1 MAFNQEVYDFV
12 ARNLSNPQLIADKMA
27 EYGVDVSTLSG
38 YIGIPESDINAYFSN
53 AGISFG
59 PKTISM
65 PDMGSI
71 TTAQE
76 EAERL
81 LAQEQEAQA
90 AADQAARDAA
100 IREEAQRS
108 ETARLA
114 AEQAEREEADRQE
127 AARIEAA
134 RLEAEKTERDRIEAE
149 RAQQEAE
156 RKEALRQEALNN
168 AVRAAI
174 QNGFTVD
181 ELRAI
186 AKDMG
191 LPESM
196 VDQAFTTMVGPKAN
210 ADIIKEVTAL
220 AGGKPIGFDKIVEY
234 ADKAKLPYATV
245 ADALKSTFKDTT
257 SQQIVDAMVYEKDRQ
272 EFSAIGRD
280 ITQDGKTVRVV
291 DLGDAIA
298 TAIKQGIDPAN
309 LAKFY
314 GKTEAEFKTLVNT
327 NLTQI
332 ADTVRR
338 AGIDSAQGLSD
349 LLGIDKGLTSTAIKD
364 LDIKTGLSRLTDS
377 KGAIPLDKALEYAA
391 QNKLSNDQ
399 LASYLGI
406 KPDVITKYQ
415 TDTAITTGLNR
426 LADDKG
432 QVAFDK
438 AIQFATDNNLTID
451 QLAGYLG
458 IEPGQITQYQT
469 DTRVRSGL
477 DVAAGEDKQL
487 NYDEIIKFA
496 ADNKMDLSEV
506 VNYIGTPESRKDLLS
521 GIQSYV
527 TAKEADAKL
536 TGPERLA
543 SQLNQITK
551 DGTAAGVWDKN
562 QGWAHHSEK
571 MVDYLSGYGI
581 TDLNQVGTR
590 IETRNLPPTGQV
602 TPGEDFRATEGE
614 QAANYV
620 VYYDKVTGK
629 ELQAVPQSD
638 NGGMWR
644 FGSEGEGKGSTGYF
658 LGPTQ
663 GGGAGITS
671 NWEEKYGAKE
681 YALPLALAA
690 AFAAP
695 YLLPELIGGAVGGV
709 ELAALGGEMTAGT
722 GLTGMLMSAGVPA
735 AIAAPT
741 ATAIV
746 RGTYQGLVNE
756 AAGGDF
762 AKGFI
767 SGGVAP
773 ALGQM
778 ATNYTYY
785 NLPEE
790 LSNSQAVIVSRAVGN
805 AVTQLITNGELNV
818 TQMLSASITPAAID
832 AVVKA
837 SDGALTNAQAKL
849 LVQTVLSGGQNIT
862 AMAQNPMAV
871 MNFVQNNSKLID
883 EIASGT
889 SNTLT
894 TNRIT
899 LSGLTDDQQRSLA
912 DVSEPGSDISQLA
925 SVTVTAGSDTAIGAD
940 AMDVI
945 PSGST
950 TTPAGSVTVTAPS
963 TPIGDQLTVDTVTP
977 GLGLGSSNV
986 ITSAPSVTVTAPK
999 DTGVLDEALKIDT
1012 ILPGSL
1018 DTIKAEPV
1026 VVTSKSILDEKLK
1039 NDVVTTEPVVVTSTP
1054 IVTTDPVTV
1063 TSTKLNEDVK
1073 TEPVVVTST
1082 KLDDVI
1088 KAEPVVV
1095 TSTKLDD
1102 TIKTE
1107 PVVVKSTPLIDE
1119 VLKTDV
1125 VTTTPPVTTT
1135 TSPTTTTAPTI
1146 TIPPIVLD
1154 PGITV
1159 KTPVGVTTTT
1169 SDDTMVY
1176 QYPTVGGPELPTYY
1190 GMPYPNYLRPLDPY
1204 LPMGLAALMEAM
1216 YGQVSRD
1223 GNYQSLQNAGA
1234 QVKVPA

>member
-1 MAFNQEVYDFV
+1 VAFNQEVYDFV

-38 YIGIPESDINAYFSN
+38 YIGIPASDINAYFNN

-114 AEQAEREEADRQE
+114 AEQAEREEAARQE

-156 RKEALRQEALNN
+156 RNEALRQEALNN

-196 VDQAFTTMVGPKAN
+196 VDQAFTTMVGSKAN

-298 TAIKQGIDPAN
+298 TAIKRGIDPAN

-438 AIQFATDNNLTID
+438 AIQFASDNNLTID

-644 FGSEGEGKGSTGYF
+644 FGSEGKGKGSTGYF

-695 YLLPELIGGAVGGV
+695 YLLPELIGAAGAAVDVGAAAVGT
-709 ELAALGGEMTAGT
+709 AASTTAVASGAT
-722 GLTGMLMSAGVPA
+722 GLTGMLMSAGIPA
-735 AIAAPT
+735 AIAGPT

-762 AKGFI
+762 GKGFV
-767 SGGVAP
+767 SGVAP
-773 ALGQM
+773 VISNMVTKEVFDTLYNQM
-778 ATNYTYY
+778 G
-785 NLPEE
+785 EDGR
-790 LSNSQAVIVSRAVGN
+790 AVFTKDQSVIAARAVGSALN
-805 AVTQLITNGELNV
+805 QLIVNGDIDLKNV
-818 TQMLSASITPAAID
+818 LTTTASPY
-832 AVVKA
+832 VVQALVDA
-837 SDGALTNAQAKL
+837 SDKTLTPAQAKFIT
-849 LVQTVLSGGQNIT
+849 QTVFSGAKNIT
-862 AMAQNPMAV
+862 DMANNPLAV
-871 MNFVQNNSKLID
+871 MNFVQNNAKLID
-883 EIASGT
+883 ELASGVST
-889 SNTLT
+889 SNK
-894 TNRIT
+894 IT
-899 LSGLTDDQQRSLA
+899 LSGLTDEQQRSLA
-912 DVSEPGSDISQLA
+912 EVSEPGSDISQLA
-925 SVTVTAGSDTAIGAD
+925 ANTVTVIAGSDTAMGAEGID
-940 AMDVI
+940 AI
-945 PSGST
+945 SG
-950 TTPAGSVTVTAPS
+950 TPTVEVVGKNLPTVNDLLTLENA
-963 TPIGDQLTVDTVTP
+963 TPVY
-977 GLGLGSSNV
+977 GLGATNV
-986 ITSAPSVTVTAPK
+986 MAGTPSVTVQSTRPI
-999 DTGVLDEALKIDT
+999 DQQTFLDVNTFI
-1012 ILPGSL
+1012 PGANVV
-1018 DTIKAEPV
+1018 TEAEPV
-1026 VVTSKSILDEKLK
+1026 VVGAKSDLDDKQKTTIDSEYQ
-1039 NDVVTTEPVVVTSTP
+1039 TTETSGPPVTVISTP
-1054 IVTTDPVTV
+1054 IVDEPVLDI
-1063 TSTKLNEDVK
+1063 STLIPDINVDKGGILVGGKPE
-1073 TEPVVVTST
+1073 VVVTST
-1082 KLDDVI
+1082 KLVDTPDPLDMP
-1088 KAEPVVV
+1088 PVTPEV
-1095 TSTKLDD
+1095 T
-1102 TIKTE
+1102 
-1107 PVVVKSTPLIDE
+1107 PA
-1119 VLKTDV
+1119 
-1125 VTTTPPVTTT
+1125 TTTPPVTTVT
-1135 TSPTTTTAPTI
+1135 PPITTTLPDI
-1146 TIPPIVLD
+1146 TIPPITFE
-1154 PGITV
+1154 PGIPATKVTGPTTV
-1159 KTPVGVTTTT
+1159 T
-1169 SDDTMVY
+1169 DDTMVY

-1190 GMPYPNYLRPLDPY
+1190 GMPYPNYLRPFDPY
-1204 LPMGLAALMEAM
+1204 LPMGLGALMEAM
-1216 YGQVSRD
+1216 YAQEQ
-1223 GNYQSLQNAGA
+1223 GNGGNQSLQNAGA
-1234 QVKVPA
+1234 QVKVPT